1 MRKTLI
7 TIALLLSAPLVSAEG
22 CKSPENFAA
31 LVELIVETGQP
42 WDYGL
47 SLVKDEKSSK
57 YYASL
62 VRGDLPELYITQ
74 ERWSRW
80 HRRNRIDQ
88 WIMKFTVD
96 DTYVLHKELV
106 EKDHRFVREKRL
118 SNKGV
123 DAVECKIFRAFLR
136 VLPNSK

>member
-1 MRKTLI
+1 MSKTLV
-7 TIALLLSAPLVSAEG
+7 TIALLLFAPLVWAEG

-31 LVELIVETGQP
+31 LVELIVEMGQP
-42 WDYGL
+42 SDYGL
-47 SLVKDEKSSK
+47 SLVKDERSGK

-74 ERWSRW
+74 ERWTRRG
-80 HRRNRIDQ
+80 RRNRVDQ
-88 WIMKFTVD
+88 WIMKFTVG

-118 SNKGV
+118 SNTGA

-136 VLPNSK
+136 ALPN

>member
-1 MRKTLI
+1 
-7 TIALLLSAPLVSAEG
+7 LLLFAPLVWAEG

-31 LVELIVETGQP
+31 LVELIVEMGQP
-42 WDYGL
+42 SDYGL
-47 SLVKDEKSSK
+47 SLVKDERSGK

-74 ERWSRW
+74 ERWTRRG
-80 HRRNRIDQ
+80 RRNRVDQ
-88 WIMKFTVD
+88 WIMKFTVG

-118 SNKGV
+118 SNTGA

-136 VLPNSK
+136 ALPN

>member
-1 MRKTLI
+1 MRMLLI
-7 TIALLLSAPLVSAEG
+7 TIAWLLLAPLVWAEG
-22 CKSPENFAA
+22 CKSPANFAA
-31 LVELIVETGQP
+31 LVELIVEMGQP
-42 WDYGL
+42 SDYGL
-47 SLVKDEKSSK
+47 SLEKNESSGK

-74 ERWSRW
+74 ERWTKRG
-80 HRRNRIDQ
+80 RRNRIDQ

-96 DTYVLHKELV
+96 DTYVLHKELL

-123 DAVECKIFRAFLR
+123 DAVECKIFSVFLGA
-136 VLPNSK
+136 LPNSK

>member
-1 MRKTLI
+1 MSKTLI
-7 TIALLLSAPLVSAEG
+7 TIALLLLAPLVWAEG
-22 CKSPENFAA
+22 CKTPENFAA
-31 LVELIVETGQP
+31 LVELIVEMGQP
-42 WDYGL
+42 SDYGL
-47 SLVKDEKSSK
+47 SLVKDERSGK

-74 ERWSRW
+74 ERWTRRG
-80 HRRNRIDQ
+80 HRNRIDQ

-118 SNKGV
+118 SNTGA
-123 DAVECKIFRAFLR
+123 DAVECNIFRAFLGA
-136 VLPNSK
+136 LPNSK